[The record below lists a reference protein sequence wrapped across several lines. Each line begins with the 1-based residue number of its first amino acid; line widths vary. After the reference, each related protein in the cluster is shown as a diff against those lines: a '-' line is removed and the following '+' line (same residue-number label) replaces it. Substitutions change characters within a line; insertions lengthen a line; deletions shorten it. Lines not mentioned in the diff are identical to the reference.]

1 MYCIGKHHLQWSGT
15 MHQKCARSGSMC
27 VHVSLFV
34 SIRTCVCV
42 HVGVRVCT
50 CLLVGN
56 LCTYVI
62 VSTVA
67 V

>member
-1 MYCIGKHHLQWSGT
+1 

-34 SIRTCVCV
+34 SIRMCVCM
-42 HVGVRVCT
+42 HAGVCVCT

-56 LCTYVI
+56 LCIFVI

>member
-1 MYCIGKHHLQWSGT
+1 MYCISKHHLQSSGT
-15 MHQKCARSGSMC
+15 MHQKCACSGSMC

-34 SIRTCVCV
+34 SIRMCVCM
-42 HVGVRVCT
+42 HADVRVCT
-50 CLLVGN
+50 RLLVGN
-56 LCTYVI
+56 LCMYDI